1 MRVGNTR
8 RAALAVASVAVAA
21 LVLASGSA
29 AEASPPPPPSASS
42 GLIQNRVIPAA
53 IAQVPM
59 TDQHG
64 QTVTLASLQG
74 KTLMIVPSLTLCT
87 DICPMT
93 TGNLVQ
99 VHHALVRA
107 GVASKVAIV
116 EVSVDPVRDTV
127 ARLAAY
133 AQLTGADWYLTTET
147 PANLA
152 ELATYFGFYYQQVP
166 EDDPPSDR
174 LAHPPAT
181 HLRHRPFRRVRARHA
196 RWPHGLLQ
204 LRRPCLPRHAAAQT
218 ASLLVGRGSGPPE
231 APSPARLDAGH
242 CPDRTGLDPRQAAS
256 RLLLRRP
263 TGRLPP
269 AGSVRPESTE
279 SDALTAEQARS
290 VRPASL

>member
-8 RAALAVASVAVAA
+8 RAAMAVASVAVAA
-21 LVLASGSA
+21 LVLASCSA
-29 AEASPPPPPSASS
+29 AAASPPPPPSASS

-93 TGNLVQ
+93 TENLVQ
-99 VHHALVRA
+99 VHRALVRA
-107 GVASKVAIV
+107 GVASNVAIV

-147 PANLA
+147 PADLA
-152 ELATYFGFYYQQVP
+152 ELAAYFGFYYHQVP
-166 EDDPPSDR
+166 EDNPPSIDWLTHQPLTYDIVHSDGYVLVTPAGHMVFSNAAAPAFHGTLPPKLR
-174 LAHPPAT
+174 HFLSAEGVDHLKHPPQPDWT
-181 HLRHRPFRRVRARHA
+181 
-196 RWPHGLLQ
+196 
-204 LRRPCLPRHAAAQT
+204 
-218 ASLLVGRGSGPPE
+218 
-231 APSPARLDAGH
+231 PA
-242 CPDRTGLDPRQAAS
+242 
-256 RLLLRRP
+256 
-263 TGRLPP
+263 
-269 AGSVRPESTE
+269 
-279 SDALTAEQARS
+279 DALAALAWTIGKPL
-290 VRPASL
+290 PAST